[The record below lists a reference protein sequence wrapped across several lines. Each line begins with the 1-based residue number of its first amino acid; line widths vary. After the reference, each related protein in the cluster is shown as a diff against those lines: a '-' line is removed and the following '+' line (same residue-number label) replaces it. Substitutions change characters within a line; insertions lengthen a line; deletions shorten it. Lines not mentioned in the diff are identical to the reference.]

1 MAVLVIQF
9 VITMMMATKAEH
21 GGAPPLPVQ
30 VAAVFPRGLVRY
42 LHPSDE
48 ELRVYVPTS
57 QLDKKDKKK
66 QRQQQEKSGANGAN
80 QSNGNFSAPRNIDIQ
95 LLWTWGNSSS
105 TSGCYSSAATP
116 SSHRC

>member
-66 QRQQQEKSGANGAN
+66 QRQQQAAGEEWGKWCKSE
-80 QSNGNFSAPRNIDIQ
+80 QRELQ
-95 LLWTWGNSSS
+95 CSS
-105 TSGCYSSAATP
+105 
-116 SSHRC
+116 